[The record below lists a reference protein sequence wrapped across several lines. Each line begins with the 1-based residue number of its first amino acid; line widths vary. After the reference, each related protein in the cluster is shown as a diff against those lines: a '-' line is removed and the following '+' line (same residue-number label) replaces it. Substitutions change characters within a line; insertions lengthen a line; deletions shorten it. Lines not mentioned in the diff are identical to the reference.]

1 MWRPNKN
8 IKEWQD
14 SPDWRLDVHF
24 MWTFS
29 TQFLPLI
36 GGHNHYH
43 FQSVLINHWDTSNI
57 IFGTYW
63 KILQAELLLFTCLCF
78 LLLCWASGEVQLIIA
93 ITPQWWPGEKR
104 PSRWGP
110 RTSSMLRWWRMKWL
124 IVLPPTSHNH
134 HHSPA
139 THIHTTH
146 LSSHQWKEGRE
157 GYL

>member
-1 MWRPNKN
+1 MTRQP
-8 IKEWQD
+8 
-14 SPDWRLDVHF
+14 RLAAGRTFYVD
-24 MWTFS
+24 FS
-29 TQFLPLI
+29 TQFLPLT

-93 ITPQWWPGEKR
+93 ITPRVAGRREEAQQVRTEDKLHAEMVENEMIDCIATNISQSSSQ
-104 PSRWGP
+104 PS
-110 RTSSMLRWWRMKWL
+110 
-124 IVLPPTSHNH
+124 H
-134 HHSPA
+134 

-146 LSSHQWKEGRE
+146 LSPLKEGRE
-157 GYL
+157 GFL